1 MNIKRFINILL
12 MCFLLVFSTV
22 MPVLAAAVTNG
33 NIVSFTDAEV
43 PADATVENVIVVG
56 GNAIIAGNVKDE
68 VVVVNGNA
76 ILTSTAYI
84 RDHVIVLGG
93 DLRAESG
100 AYVGK
105 GVFRF
110 GGNFDLAATLM
121 GAGIVILALWMFKLF
136 LTLSLIIIPV
146 LFAWAWPVGVEEVG
160 EIIGAGPTKAAV
172 AGIFGGLA
180 AIILIIF
187 LAMTIIGLPV
197 AVIAGLLVLVTIA
210 AGLGGVS
217 LAIGQNLPLN
227 ITPGNAKPVTGTLL
241 GAVLIALVFNVP
253 VFGII
258 ALTGACATAFG
269 GMLMKWFTKKE

>member
-1 MNIKRFINILL
+1 MNIKRFTNILL
-12 MCFLLVFSTV
+12 MCFLLVFSTA
-22 MPVLAAAVTNG
+22 MPALAAAVTNG

-76 ILTSTAYI
+76 ILTSTANI

-146 LFAWAWPVGVEEVG
+146 LFTWAWPVGVEEVG
-160 EIIGAGPTKAAV
+160 EIIGAGPIKAAV

-180 AIILIIF
+180 AIILIIL

-197 AVIAGLLVLVTIA
+197 AVIAGLLVLLTIA

-241 GAVLIALVFNVP
+241 GAVLIALVFNVS

-258 ALTGACATAFG
+258 ALTGVCAAAFG
-269 GMLMKWFTKKE
+269 GMLIKWFTKKE